1 MTIDHGQ
8 FNTRER
14 AVSNDLNRQM
24 LLGNRGTVEALSA
37 AVSGASHESGVLGDN
52 AFLVTPQNGTMKSAI
67 GPGVALYYDSTKV
80 FPVSPMVWIES
91 REIRE
96 VTHEPADGLA
106 RWDVIEMRPGE
117 QVSSTQPRDQFDP
130 LTGTFTVVNMPKEI
144 QSWPEFQIRKGTPSA
159 SPAVPLGTAGWIPLA
174 YVRVN
179 GGAVAVVSTEVVF
192 CRPLLSARGID
203 RTGWTTSN
211 LGNLYA
217 SDVRGGGI
225 DFDGGNNDLTG
236 TLRNTMRGRFGSTFQ
251 GAYHHT
257 FFITRSVAVKVT
269 AMTIDGGVMPAADD
283 VIYFYAVPPPYP
295 AGYDS
300 SMAGR
305 ELWTP
310 DTDNL
315 YGTDGGFYDSALQG
329 HCLIIASAKEPDV
342 QTPVGNPAAGVGTFA
357 HEFFSDLG
365 LAQSNCS
372 SWVYIGAGFYSQA
385 TNEITPQFTRG
396 AWVTFARKTGERFDA
411 DLPIGAPVTYNM
423 WGGFAGAP
431 MALPITAVHL
441 AIQVSCVLGADDE
454 IRIELEDTWTGQGS
468 DNVNGA
474 PTFIL
479 KNGAAGTDDVKYDF
493 ITDVTDAGDIE
504 IASAIVTGLNGAC
517 SILARAYEDAVLSQ
531 R

>member
-315 YGTDGGFYDSALQG
+315 YADGGFYDSALQG

-342 QTPVGNPAAGVGTFA
+342 QTAVGNPAAGVGTFA

-372 SWVYIGAGFYSQA
+372 SWVYIGAGFYDLA
-385 TNEITPQFTRG
+385 TNSIIAQNTRG
-396 AWVTFARKTGERFDA
+396 SWVSPARKTGKGFDA
-411 DLPIGAPVTYNM
+411 DLPIAAPITYNM
-423 WGGFAGAP
+423 WTKFVGGLS
-431 MALPITAVHL
+431 MELPNTATRL
-441 AIQVSCVLGADDE
+441 SMQAACTLSADDSIHIE
-454 IRIELEDTWTGQGS
+454 IEESWTGQLSAGNVEFDLRNSAVGS
-468 DNVNGA
+468 EKVAYTFEAMVDDGGELSIQTATVN
-474 PTFIL
+474 
-479 KNGAAGTDDVKYDF
+479 
-493 ITDVTDAGDIE
+493 
-504 IASAIVTGLNGAC
+504 GLNGAC
-517 SILARAYEDAVLSQ
+517 QLVARAYEDIVLAQ